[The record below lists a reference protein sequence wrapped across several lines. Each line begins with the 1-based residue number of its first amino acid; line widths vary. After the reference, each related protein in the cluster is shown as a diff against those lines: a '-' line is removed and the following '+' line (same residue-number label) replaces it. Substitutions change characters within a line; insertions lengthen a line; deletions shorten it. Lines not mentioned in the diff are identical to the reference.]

1 MEFVTRP
8 EPDPEGREALA
19 LAVERLL
26 EAEALPS
33 AYASR
38 WRAEGIAEN
47 LDGEDEVPTGRP
59 ARA

>member
-8 EPDPEGREALA
+8 ELDPEGREALA

-47 LDGEDEVPTGRP
+47 LDGEDEAPIGPP
-59 ARA
+59 ARG

>member
-26 EAEALPS
+26 DAEALPP

-47 LDGEDEVPTGRP
+47 RDGEDEAPLGRP
-59 ARA
+59 GRA

>member
-19 LAVERLL
+19 LAVKRLL
-26 EAEALPS
+26 EEALPP

-47 LDGEDEVPTGRP
+47 LDGEDEAPIGLP
-59 ARA
+59 ARG